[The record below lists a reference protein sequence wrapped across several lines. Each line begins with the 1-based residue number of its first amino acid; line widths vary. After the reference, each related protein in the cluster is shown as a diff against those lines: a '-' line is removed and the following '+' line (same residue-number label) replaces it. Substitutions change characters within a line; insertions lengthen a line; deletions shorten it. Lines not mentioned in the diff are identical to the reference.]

1 MRNLKIIPIA
11 LFAVLLCG
19 MLVPGAR
26 ASEWDKKTIVAFNDA
41 VEIPGQVLRPGTY
54 VFKLL
59 DSASN
64 RNIVQVWNEDED
76 QVFAT
81 IITISEEQPQASDKS
96 VFNLE
101 QFSTD
106 SAPAL
111 RSWFY
116 PGEKSGRRFVYF
128 QYPTTEQ
135 SSNTSPVR

>member
-1 MRNLKIIPIA
+1 MRNLKIFPMA

-19 MLVPGAR
+19 TLIRGAR
-26 ASEWDKKTIVAFNDA
+26 ASEWDKKTIVTFSDA
-41 VEIPGQVLRPGTY
+41 VEIPGQVLQPGTY

-59 DSASN
+59 DSSSN
-64 RNIVQVWNEDED
+64 RNIVQVWNAEED
-76 QVFAT
+76 QLLAT
-81 IITISEEQPQASDKS
+81 ILAISDERPLARNKA

-106 SAPAL
+106 STPAL

-116 PGEKSGRRFVYF
+116 PGETSGRRFVYP

-135 SSNTSPVR
+135 SSNAGPVR

>member
-1 MRNLKIIPIA
+1 MRILKIFTIA

-19 MLVPGAR
+19 TLVPGAR
-26 ASEWDKKTIVAFNDA
+26 ASEWDKKTIVTFSDA
-41 VEIPGQVLRPGTY
+41 VEIPGQVLQPGTY

-59 DSASN
+59 DSSSN
-64 RNIVQVWNEDED
+64 RNIVQVWSEDED
-76 QVFAT
+76 QLLAT
-81 IITISEEQPQASDKS
+81 ILAISDERPLASDKS

-116 PGEKSGRRFVYF
+116 PGEKSGRRFVYP

-135 SSNTSPVR
+135 SGNTGSVR